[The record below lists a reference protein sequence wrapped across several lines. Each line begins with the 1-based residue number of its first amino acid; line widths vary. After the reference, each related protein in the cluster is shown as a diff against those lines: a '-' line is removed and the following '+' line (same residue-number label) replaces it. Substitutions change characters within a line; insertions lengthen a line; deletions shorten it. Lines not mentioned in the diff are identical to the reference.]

1 MTLLFPG
8 AKKPEYEEFVKRN
21 YPPGFS
27 YAEFAP
33 KFTAEFYDPLEWAE
47 IFKNSG
53 ARYAIW

>member
-1 MTLLFPG
+1 M
-8 AKKPEYEEFVKRN
+8 KRN

-47 IFKNSG
+47 IFKSSG
-53 ARYAIW
+53 AKYAISFLHLIYRGEI